1 MLENCSRF
9 NEDFGFYTVME
20 TSGKALEL
28 EKPWGR
34 CEPTRMG
41 QTIQNSGGLPIQI
54 IENTANQNLH
64 KQKKES

>member
-28 EKPWGR
+28 EKPTGVVV
-34 CEPTRMG
+34 
-41 QTIQNSGGLPIQI
+41 
-54 IENTANQNLH
+54 NQQGWVKPSRTLEVYPS
-64 KQKKES
+64 KS